1 MRMSS
6 SHQPRA
12 RRALDPAELGAIS
25 GGVTSPSR
33 SGSSSSSSSSS
44 GNGRNTQGSE
54 SRWTNEGIERW
65 RNDVEPG
72 APRPDPRLTDT
83 ASGPG
88 ANPGANNGTSGS
100 GWGTAAKWGGGLL
113 AAGTGL
119 VLLDP

>member
-6 SHQPRA
+6 SNQPRA
-12 RRALDPAELGAIS
+12 RRSLDPAELGAIS

-33 SGSSSSSSSSS
+33 PGSSSSSSS

-54 SRWTNEGIERW
+54 SRWTSEGIDRW

-72 APRPDPRLTDT
+72 APRPDPRLNDGP
-83 ASGPG
+83 APGPG
-88 ANPGANNGTSGS
+88 ANPNNGKSGS
-100 GWGTAAKWGGGLL
+100 GWGTAAKWGGGLI
-113 AAGTGL
+113 AVGTGL

>member
-6 SHQPRA
+6 SNQPHA
-12 RRALDPAELGAIS
+12 RRSLEPAELGAVS
-25 GGVTSPSR
+25 GGVTNGSR
-33 SGSSSSSSSSS
+33 PGSSSSSSS

-54 SRWTNEGIERW
+54 SRWTNEGIDRW

-72 APRPDPRLTDT
+72 APRPDPRLTDS
-83 ASGPG
+83 AGPG
-88 ANPGANNGTSGS
+88 PGGNPGANNGKSGS